1 MKALFWPLF
10 CTTGAAFLL
19 IGTVLYPAITG
30 WLLDLQGQTTWTAP
44 SFWYLPLVLKVVRV
58 IFIIVGA
65 FLVAFG
71 IGLIWLR
78 RR

>member
-1 MKALFWPLF
+1 M
-10 CTTGAAFLL
+10 GAVFLL
-19 IGTVLYPAITG
+19 VGTIFYPAISR
-30 WLLDLQGQTTWTAP
+30 WLLDLQGQTTCTAP
-44 SFWYLPLVLKVVRV
+44 SFWDLPLVLKVVRV